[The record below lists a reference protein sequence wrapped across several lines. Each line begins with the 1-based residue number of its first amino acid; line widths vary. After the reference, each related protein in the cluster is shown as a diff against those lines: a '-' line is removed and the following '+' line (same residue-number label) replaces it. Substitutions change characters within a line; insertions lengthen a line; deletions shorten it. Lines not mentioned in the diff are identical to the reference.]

1 MLLMLLSRLSLRVL
15 PLIAALCAVVPAVG
29 GRPLRPDEAWDGFG
43 FTICDLPCFAGIT
56 PGRTPFQQTPTLL
69 RKYIPLIQ
77 NHMFNSGLAV
87 HFWASTP
94 AYDLAGSTTHA
105 YGVVDEIRLNS
116 PVPLDHLIAELGMP
130 DCILL
135 GIGTTSHRSTIFWVR
150 RQISIGAVL
159 QGESLDL
166 SARVPAL
173 WMYLADPT
181 ECARGDTIRWRGF
194 APLWNYARAAA
205 TG

>member
-1 MLLMLLSRLSLRVL
+1 MLMLLSRLSLRVL
-15 PLIAALCAVVPAVG
+15 PLIAALCAVIPAVG
-29 GRPLRPDEAWDGFG
+29 GRSLHADEAWDGFG

-56 PGRTPFQQTPTLL
+56 PGRTPFQQTPMLL
-69 RKYIPLIQ
+69 RENIPSIQ

-105 YGVVDEIRLNS
+105 YGVVDEIRLNT
-116 PVPLDHLIAELGMP
+116 PIPLDHLVAELGMP

-135 GIGTTSHRSTIFWVR
+135 GIGTTSRRSTIFWVR
-150 RQISIGAVL
+150 REVSIGAVL

-166 SARVPAL
+166 SARVPVL
-173 WMYLADPT
+173 WLNVAYSTD
-181 ECARGDTIRWRGF
+181 CVRGNTIRWHGF
-194 APLWNYARAAA
+194 APLWSYARAIP